1 MDNKS
6 LIRCFSVKY
15 RRIFF
20 LVVCILTRPTARQNT
35 AQLVNRERKYGTT
48 SWMLFYRP
56 SNIFYDLVQIFLSDF
71 NFVKN
76 LF

>member
-35 AQLVNRERKYGTT
+35 AQLVT